1 MCYIR
6 GMTAPTSPPDDGATA
21 ADGGTSEAT
30 GSVDP
35 AATEPAASRHLGRG
49 RFGSWVRMVLRP
61 QLNFGG
67 ALVGT
72 VFLWLSLTP
81 SLLPRTWPTQ
91 GIVSGLGFISGYG
104 IGAAVSAMV
113 HAWSTFDPSPELER
127 RAWRALWAVG
137 AIGTL
142 VFLWRSR
149 VWQDELREL
158 VGLEPDSAWTRVQVI
173 LVAAVVAALVLVI
186 ARIVRSATRFLI
198 RQVDRVAPR
207 AVSVTV
213 GVVVIVVLIVGF
225 AQGVLWRALVSGME
239 SAFSTVDASTA
250 DGAEQPTSTLRSGG
264 PGSLVE
270 WDQLGRQGRNFTG
283 RGPDVEQLE
292 QVGGTGC
299 CVEPIRV
306 YVGLES
312 ADSPESRA
320 QLAVEELDRTGAFDR
335 EVLVV
340 YTATGTGYINPYA
353 SSSIEYLHGGDT
365 ALVAMQ
371 YSYLPSWLTVLLD
384 EEPPGEATRALR
396 SAVRAR
402 LDLIPAD
409 ERPQV
414 YAFGESLGS
423 FGVENGF
430 ETVEALQAGTDGT
443 LLIGATFDNP
453 LRQELT
459 RNRQQGSPEWQPV
472 PDVADVFFAQRPV
485 DLPAPPEARDPSR
498 VVYLLNASDPVT
510 WWNWGLLVARPDWA
524 GRPFATDR
532 SPSFRW
538 VPIVTFWQVVGDL
551 PGAGNVPGG
560 HGHIFGT
567 NVLDGWL
574 AVAPPSEIP
583 DEATLQ
589 QIRELL
595 DEEYEG

>member
-1 MCYIR
+1 MI
-6 GMTAPTSPPDDGATA
+6 
-21 ADGGTSEAT
+21 
-30 GSVDP
+30 
-35 AATEPAASRHLGRG
+35 
-49 RFGSWVRMVLRP
+49 LRP
-61 QLNFGG
+61 RLNFGG
-67 ALVGT
+67 IVGGT
-72 VFLWLSLTP
+72 IFLWLSLTP
-81 SLLPRTWPTQ
+81 SLLPRSWPTQ
-91 GIVSGLGFISGYG
+91 GVVSGLAAVSGYG
-104 IGAAVSAMV
+104 IGAAISAMV
-113 HAWSTFDPSPELER
+113 HAWSSFDPTPEVER
-127 RAWRALWAVG
+127 RSRHVLYVVAAL
-137 AIGTL
+137 GTL
-142 VFLWRSR
+142 LFLWWSAS
-149 VWQDELREL
+149 WQDELREL
-158 VGLEPDSAWTRVQVI
+158 VGLEPDGAFTPVQVV
-173 LVAAVVAALVLVI
+173 VAAAIVAALVLVI
-186 ARIVRSATRFLI
+186 ARTLRSATRFLI
-198 RQVDRVAPR
+198 RQLDRVAPR

-213 GVVVIVVLIVGF
+213 GLVLIVVLVVGF
-225 AQGVLWRALVSGME
+225 AQGILWRALVSGME
-239 SAFSTVDASTA
+239 TAFSTFDESTA
-250 DGAEQPTSTLRSGG
+250 EGAEQPTSTLRSGG
-264 PGSLVE
+264 PESLVE
-270 WDQLGRQGRNFTG
+270 WDELGRQGRNFTG

-292 QVGGTGC
+292 EVGGAGC

-312 ADSPESRA
+312 ADSPEARA
-320 QLAVEELDRTGAFDR
+320 ELAVAELDRTGAFDR
-335 EVLVV
+335 AVLVV

-365 ALVAMQ
+365 ALVSMQ

-384 EEPPGEATRALR
+384 EEPPGEATRALW
-396 SAVRAR
+396 SAVRER
-402 LDLIPAD
+402 LERIPAD
-409 ERPQV
+409 QRPRV

-430 ETVEALQAGTDGT
+430 ETVEALQSGTDGV

-459 RNRQQGSPEWQPV
+459 RNRVQGSPEWQPI

-485 DLPAPPEARDPSR
+485 DLPASPEPGDPPR

-510 WWNWGLLVARPDWA
+510 WWNWGLLVDRPDWA

-567 NVLDGWL
+567 NILDGWL
-574 AVAPPSEIP
+574 AVAPPTEIP

-589 QIRELL
+589 QIRDRL
-595 DEEYEG
+595 DAEYED